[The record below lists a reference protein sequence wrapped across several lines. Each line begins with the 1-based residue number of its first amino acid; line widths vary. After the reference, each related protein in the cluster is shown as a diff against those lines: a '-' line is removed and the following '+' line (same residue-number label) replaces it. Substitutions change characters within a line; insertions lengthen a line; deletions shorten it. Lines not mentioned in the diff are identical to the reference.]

1 MLMKTE
7 GSRGERNEKL
17 DNFNTEMESI
27 KKYKNQMDILELK
40 DTVSKIKNSL
50 DGLKSR
56 LNTL

>member
-27 KKYKNQMDILELK
+27 KKI
-40 DTVSKIKNSL
+40 
-50 DGLKSR
+50 
-56 LNTL
+56 